1 MWNLELG
8 VFVRLNAVQDLLE
21 LAELGDALLLLL
33 RLAAADQLAAAT
45 KVNAIT
51 LLTVNMPFRSSSRAC
66 ILCMEMQVV
75 LAFVF
80 RTTMETLKEKE
91 NMMDVIPKDYHV
103 VDLTCFLV
111 RIVKGVV
118 LLSVP
123 LVLVLSFVPVYAK

>member
-1 MWNLELG
+1 
-8 VFVRLNAVQDLLE
+8 
-21 LAELGDALLLLL
+21 
-33 RLAAADQLAAAT
+33 
-45 KVNAIT
+45 
-51 LLTVNMPFRSSSRAC
+51 
-66 ILCMEMQVV
+66 MEMQVV

>member
-1 MWNLELG
+1 MHRGLPAGDLELG

-33 RLAAADQLAAAT
+33 RL
-45 KVNAIT
+45 
-51 LLTVNMPFRSSSRAC
+51 
-66 ILCMEMQVV
+66 
-75 LAFVF
+75 
-80 RTTMETLKEKE
+80 
-91 NMMDVIPKDYHV
+91 
-103 VDLTCFLV
+103 TCFLV